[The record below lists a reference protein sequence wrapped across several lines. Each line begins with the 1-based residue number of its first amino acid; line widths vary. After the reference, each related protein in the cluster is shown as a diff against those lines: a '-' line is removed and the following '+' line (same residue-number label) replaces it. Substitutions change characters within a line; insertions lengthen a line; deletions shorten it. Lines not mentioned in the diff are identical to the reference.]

1 MNTRVSTLCSLI
13 ALIGCVPEIRVVH
26 GDVPDRGSDL
36 GTLPDASSD
45 LPTSADIT
53 DAAVDDQI
61 EVGLPDVSVIDAANR
76 DASTPIEE
84 TIGGDVSSDQGPV
97 ADALGSADAVAT
109 DRSCGVCVAAN
120 ASSICVD
127 GACRIGLCTAGSGDC
142 NGRYEDGCEVVL
154 NSAENCASCGNACG
168 PSGLC
173 VVGRCVSQ
181 RSCPLAGERGCGL
194 VGVTG
199 GTFQMGA
206 LGASTGLPLDGRV
219 SVSSLLIDSHEV
231 TVARFR
237 RFWVAGHP
245 MPTTPVHYPGGVDLP
260 VGMVREPVSPRTKSV
275 CNWIPAAGTRE
286 AHPINC
292 VDWATAQSF
301 CVWDGGRLP
310 TEAEFE
316 YVSRIRPVA
325 GYPSPRRYPW
335 GDENPIE
342 RSSASPGFPPCE
354 LAQFQS
360 CVGDT
365 GALTRL
371 VGSFP
376 DNGGVF
382 DLAGNVS
389 EWAAD
394 SPDTYGFAPCWGPTP
409 VDLHDPLCTVVSGT
423 RSVRGG
429 GFQAGGAE
437 PLLGASRDARA
448 ITPAEDG
455 NGLRCVRSP

>member
-1 MNTRVSTLCSLI
+1 M
-13 ALIGCVPEIRVVH
+13 
-26 GDVPDRGSDL
+26 
-36 GTLPDASSD
+36 
-45 LPTSADIT
+45 
-53 DAAVDDQI
+53 
-61 EVGLPDVSVIDAANR
+61 
-76 DASTPIEE
+76 
-84 TIGGDVSSDQGPV
+84 
-97 ADALGSADAVAT
+97 
-109 DRSCGVCVAAN
+109 
-120 ASSICVD
+120 
-127 GACRIGLCTAGSGDC
+127 
-142 NGRYEDGCEVVL
+142 
-154 NSAENCASCGNACG
+154 
-168 PSGLC
+168 
-173 VVGRCVSQ
+173 
-181 RSCPLAGERGCGL
+181 
-194 VGVTG
+194 
-199 GTFQMGA
+199 
-206 LGASTGLPLDGRV
+206 PLDGRV